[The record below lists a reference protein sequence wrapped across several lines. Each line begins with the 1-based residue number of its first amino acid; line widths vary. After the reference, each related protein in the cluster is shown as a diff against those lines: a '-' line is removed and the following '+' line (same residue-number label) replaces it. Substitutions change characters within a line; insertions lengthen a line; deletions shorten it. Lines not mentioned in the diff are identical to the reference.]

1 MIQTFLILIIFVFW
15 SAVILKNGLFWIYMW
30 QVKEYRFDRMKVHFE
45 LASSRRLILNKQNL
59 FLLALLAAT
68 FLPLALLVVLTAFIY
83 YGFFASRAF
92 QHLQNNTLKAP
103 KFTFRVIL
111 MMALVLAMYG
121 AGTIIM
127 FARGFDNILIWFVA
141 ADLAMP
147 FTALLTVFATQPLFT
162 FLKNRIIQRAAKK
175 REGMKDLLVIGI
187 TGSYGK
193 SSMKE
198 ILAHILSKKF
208 KVLKTPEN
216 INADI
221 GVARIV
227 LKDLKKEHE
236 VFIVEMGA
244 YKKGEIE
251 RTAKIAQPQI
261 SIMTGINLQ
270 HVSLFGNLAN
280 IQQAKYELVEAL
292 PGKGLAL
299 FNGDDENTR
308 ALFRQCKNPKRL
320 YAADFRA
327 DKAHQSIT
335 LNDIKM
341 TSEGL
346 ELTVM
351 EDSEEITLKSS
362 LLGKHSATNIMG
374 AITLAR
380 ELDVDWKDIKQ
391 ALAEIKSH
399 ARTLQLKK
407 GIKDS
412 IIIDDTYSANENG
425 VMAALDALNRMK
437 ARRKICILQ
446 PLIELG
452 PSAERVH
459 RDIAAKIAQ
468 TCDFCIVTS
477 GDYFSVILQEAM
489 DNGMN
494 KDTVFCLPNPRDAV
508 RKAQELTDGGDII
521 LLENRISEKI
531 TEGLVLYKK

>member
-1 MIQTFLILIIFVFW
+1 MTTFLLLIIFVFW
-15 SAVILKNGLFWIYMW
+15 SAVILKNGLFWIYLW

-45 LASSRRLILNKQNL
+45 LNSSRRLILNKQNL
-59 FLLALLAAT
+59 FLGALLAANL
-68 FLPLALLVVLTAFIY
+68 FPFGLLIILAALVY

-92 QHLQNNTLKAP
+92 QYLQNNTLKAP
-103 KFTFRVIL
+103 KFTFRAVLI
-111 MMALVLAMYG
+111 MALVLVLYG
-121 AGTIIM
+121 AGTTLM
-127 FARGFDNILIWFVA
+127 FTHAFGGILVWFVA
-141 ADLAMP
+141 ADLAVP
-147 FTALLTVFATQPLFT
+147 FIVLAVVSATQPLFT
-162 FLKNRIIQRAAKK
+162 FLKNKVMQRAAKK
-175 REGMKDLLVIGI
+175 REKMKDLLVIGI

-221 GVARIV
+221 GVAQVV
-227 LKDLKKEHE
+227 LKQLKKEHE

-251 RTAKIAQPQI
+251 KTTKVAQPQI

-270 HVSLFGNLAN
+270 HVSLFGNLAS

-292 PGKGLAL
+292 PEKGLAL
-299 FNGDDENTR
+299 FNGDDEHTR
-308 ALFRQCKNPKRL
+308 ALFRQCKTPKRL
-320 YAADFRA
+320 YATDPLI

-335 LNDIKM
+335 LVGPPK
-341 TSEGL
+341 TTPEGL

-351 EDSEEITLKSS
+351 EEGEEVVLKSS
-362 LLGKHSATNIMG
+362 LLGKHTATNIMG
-374 AITLAR
+374 AVTLAR
-380 ELDVDWKDIKQ
+380 ELDVEWKDIKE
-391 ALAEIKSH
+391 ALIEIKPH
-399 ARTLQLKK
+399 TRTLQLKK

-425 VMAALDALNRMK
+425 VLAALDVLDQMR
-437 ARRKICILQ
+437 ARRKTCIIQ

-452 PSAERVH
+452 PFAEKVH
-459 RDIAAKIAQ
+459 RIIGAKIAQ

-477 GDYFSVILQEAM
+477 RDLFSVILQEAM
-489 DNGMN
+489 DNGMS
-494 KDTVFCLPNPRDAV
+494 KDAIFCLPNPLDAV
-508 RKAQELTDGGDII
+508 RKAQELTDSGDII
-521 LLENRISEKI
+521 LLENRIPEKI